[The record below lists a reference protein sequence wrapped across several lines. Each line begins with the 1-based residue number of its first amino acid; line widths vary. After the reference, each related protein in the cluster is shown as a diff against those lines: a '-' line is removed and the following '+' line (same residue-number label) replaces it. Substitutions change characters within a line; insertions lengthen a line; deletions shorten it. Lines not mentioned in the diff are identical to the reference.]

1 MSQRLDTEIE
11 FSALAADDL
20 PLLYEW
26 LGREHV
32 LRWWGERGAYDDV
45 VAYYLPSIE
54 GSDPSDLYA
63 IVVDGRPVGFIQ
75 TYLLADYP
83 DHAMLLD
90 AGAEA
95 AGLDLFIADAELIG
109 RGLGT
114 EVIRSFAVGVVF
126 ARPETR
132 ACVADPDVRNHA
144 SIRAF
149 EKAGFVRL
157 RDYLDPSDGELHALV
172 LLER

>member
-1 MSQRLDTEIE
+1 MEIA
-11 FSALAADDL
+11 FNALTATDL
-20 PLLYEW
+20 PRLHEW

-32 LRWWGERGAYDDV
+32 LRWWGERGTYNDV
-45 VAYYLPSIE
+45 VELYLPSIE

-63 IVVDGRPVGFIQ
+63 IAVDGRPVGFIQ

-83 DHAMLLD
+83 EHAMLLD
-90 AGAEA
+90 VGTEA
-95 AGLDLFIADAELIG
+95 AGLDLFIADPDLIG
-109 RGLGT
+109 QGLGA
-114 EVIRSFAVGVVF
+114 EVIRSFTAGIVF

-132 ACVADPDVRNHA
+132 ACVADPDVRNRA

-149 EKAGFVRL
+149 ERAGFARV
-157 RDYLDPSDGELHALV
+157 RDYLDPSDGEVHALV